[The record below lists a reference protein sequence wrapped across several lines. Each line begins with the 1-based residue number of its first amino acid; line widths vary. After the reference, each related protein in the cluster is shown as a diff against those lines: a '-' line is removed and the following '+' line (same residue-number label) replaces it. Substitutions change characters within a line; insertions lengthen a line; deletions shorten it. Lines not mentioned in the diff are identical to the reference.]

1 MNRLFKI
8 YLRRFSGLFRRPEVR
23 LAFALTVFVVALSTT
38 LLALRSVSETYQYSI
53 GDIARED
60 VRVNRDVQYSIQ
72 SETLRKKEQ
81 AAETTPLVFDKDQSV
96 MNERLRAVNLLF
108 KYVYDVL
115 KENPPIGTDDRTFQ
129 LVALKAKL
137 PDFLKFSDKVLLG
150 ILKSNEPERMRRM
163 ANRILVYVM
172 DEGILEHPYRNPL
185 EVNNMN
191 VSIRTINA
199 SGNTIEITKSVNEL
213 TTINRVK
220 QDIGRKTNAIARFL
234 PQDERRSIQSIV
246 KNNIR
251 ANLTFN
257 ADETK
262 RRIHEAVK
270 TATPVLGMLKRG
282 QTIVREGDTITTE
295 ALDKIRIINMH
306 AASRNVNYMAGIFL
320 VQLMF
325 LMIFGYIVLFSY
337 DRIFPDKKT
346 SYIIFSLIILFMVYT
361 FFVARV
367 ENIFNT
373 KIIFT
378 LLLPIPFI
386 TMMVAILN
394 NIYLSMIVG
403 LFVLFFS
410 FAISGESSPALIVA
424 FSSALMGAFMA
435 RDIERRSGF
444 LRTGLVIGVIN
455 AVIVIA
461 MGLMGEFVFSDMLK
475 NAQLAIA
482 SGIINAIL
490 VLGVFPLYETIFG
503 VTTNF
508 KLLELSDLNAS
519 IFKKMLIKA
528 PGTYNHSLMVANMAE
543 AACKDIGANHLLAR
557 VGGYYHDIG
566 KINDSGMY
574 IENKITDM
582 RAKTLTPLEYSRL
595 IISHVSKGVE
605 KARKDNL
612 PESIVDFIREHHGR
626 STMTYFY
633 HQALEHVDAAMEG
646 GTINKDDFQ
655 YPGPNPHSRETAVV
669 MLADA
674 VEAASRSLQ
683 EPTEEKLEGLVR
695 KITYN
700 KLNEGELEHSD
711 LTMSDLNKI
720 QKSFLR
726 ILNGIFH
733 TRIEYP
739 TKMELETLEDR
750 VKNRDVEY

>member
-1 MNRLFKI
+1 MKRLLKI
-8 YLRRFSGLFRRPEVR
+8 YLRLFSGMFNRPEVR
-23 LAFALTVFVVALSTT
+23 LAFTLTIIVVVLSTT
-38 LLALRSVSETYQYSI
+38 LLALSSITETYQYNI

-60 VRVNRDVQYSIQ
+60 VRVSRDIEYSIQ
-72 SETLRKKEQ
+72 TETLRKKEQ
-81 AAETTPLVFDKDQSV
+81 AAETAPLVFDKDQAV
-96 MNERLRAVNLLF
+96 MNERLRAINLLF
-108 KYVYDVL
+108 KYVYEVL
-115 KENPPIGTDDRTFQ
+115 QENPPIGTDDRTFQ
-129 LVALKAKL
+129 LVALKSKL
-137 PDFLKFSDKVLLG
+137 PAYMQYSDKALLG
-150 ILKSNEPERMRRM
+150 ILKSREPERMRHVT
-163 ANRILVYVM
+163 NRIMVYVM
-172 DEGILEHPYRNPL
+172 DEGILEHEYRNPL
-185 EVNNMN
+185 ELNNMN

-199 SGNTIEITKSVNEL
+199 TGNTSETSKSLNEL
-213 TTINRVK
+213 VTLARVK
-220 QDIGRKTNAIARFL
+220 QDISRKTDAIARFL
-234 PQDERRSIQSIV
+234 PQGERRSIQDIV
-246 KNNIR
+246 RNNIR
-251 ANLTFN
+251 ANLSFN
-257 ADETK
+257 ADETR
-262 RRIHEAVK
+262 RRINEAVK

-282 QTIVREGDTITTE
+282 QTIVREGDTVTTE
-295 ALDKIRIINMH
+295 ALDKIKIINTH
-306 AASRNVNYMAGIFL
+306 TASRNVNYIAGILL

-325 LMIFGYIVLFSY
+325 LMIFGYIVLISY
-337 DRIFPDKKT
+337 DRIFPDQKT
-346 SYIIFSLIILFMVYT
+346 SFIIFSLIIIFIVYT

-367 ENIFNT
+367 DNIFNT

-394 NIYLSMIVG
+394 NIQLSMIVG

-410 FAISGESSPALIVA
+410 FAISGESSSALILA
-424 FSSALMGAFMA
+424 FSSALMGTFMA

-444 LRTGLVIGVIN
+444 LRTGLVIGLIN

-461 MGLMGEFVFSDMLK
+461 LGLMGEFVFADMLK
-475 NAQLAIA
+475 NIQLALA
-482 SGIINAIL
+482 SGLINAIL

-582 RAKTLTPLEYSRL
+582 RAKTLSPREYSQL
-595 IISHVSKGVE
+595 IISHVKKGVD
-605 KARKDNL
+605 KARQDNL
-612 PESIVDFIREHHGR
+612 PESVVAFIREHHGT

-633 HQALEHVDAAMEG
+633 HQALEHVDAARKG
-646 GTINKDDFQ
+646 GVVNKDDFQ
-655 YPGPNPHSRETAVV
+655 YPGPNPQSRETAVV

-674 VEAASRSLQ
+674 IEAASRSLQ
-683 EPTEEKLEGLVR
+683 EPTVEKLEGLVR

-700 KLNEGELEHSD
+700 KLNEGELEHSE

-726 ILNGIFH
+726 LLNGIFH

-739 TKMELETLEDR
+739 TKHDLETLEDR
-750 VKNRDVEY
+750 VTKRDVEY

>member
-1 MNRLFKI
+1 MKRLLKI
-8 YLRRFSGLFRRPEVR
+8 YLRLFSGLFRRQEVR
-23 LAFALTVFVVALSTT
+23 LAFALTIFVLVLSTT
-38 LLALRSVSETYQYSI
+38 LLAFLGISETYQYNI

-81 AAETTPLVFDKDQSV
+81 AAETTPIVFDKDQSV
-96 MNERLRAVNLLF
+96 MNERLRTVNLLF
-108 KYVYDVL
+108 KYVYEVL

-129 LVALKAKL
+129 LIALKAKL
-137 PDFLKFSDKVLLG
+137 PPFLKYSDRALLG
-150 ILKSNEPERMRRM
+150 ILKSNEPERIRRM

-172 DEGILEHPYRNPL
+172 DEGVLDQPYGNPL
-185 EVNNMN
+185 EINNMN

-199 SGNTIEITKSVNEL
+199 TGNTIEISKSVNEL
-213 TTINRVK
+213 VTLNRVK

-234 PQDERRSIQSIV
+234 PQDERKSIQSIV

-257 ADETK
+257 AEETR
-262 RRIHEAVK
+262 RRISEAVK
-270 TATPVLGMLKRG
+270 TATPVMGLLKRG

-295 ALDKIRIINMH
+295 VLDKIRIINTH
-306 AASRNVNYMAGIFL
+306 TVTRNVNYMAGVFL

-325 LMIFGYIVLFSY
+325 LMIFGYIILFNY
-337 DRIFPDKKT
+337 DRLFPDKRT
-346 SYIIFSLIILFMVYT
+346 SYIIFSLIIIFMIYT

-367 ENIFNT
+367 ENITNT

-435 RDIERRSGF
+435 RGIERRSGF
-444 LRTGLVIGVIN
+444 LRTGLIIGLIN
-455 AVIVIA
+455 AVIVVA

-582 RAKTLTPLEYSRL
+582 RAKSLSPLEYSRL
-595 IISHVSKGVE
+595 IISHVHKGVE

-612 PESIVDFIREHHGR
+612 PESIVDFIKEHHGR

-633 HQALEHVDAAMEG
+633 HQALEHVDAGMKGRA
-646 GTINKDDFQ
+646 INKDDFQ
-655 YPGPNPHSRETAVV
+655 YPGPNPHTRETAVV

-674 VEAASRSLQ
+674 VEAASRSIQ

-695 KITYN
+695 KIVYN
-700 KLNEGELEHSD
+700 KLNEGELENSD

-726 ILNGIFH
+726 LLNGIFH

-750 VKNRDVEY
+750 VKNRNVEY